1 MDNLRENHK
10 EFIENREII
19 LKSQQWLKRE
29 KHNVSTEKVH
39 KIVLTGNNDKWI

>member
-19 LKSQQWLKRE
+19 LKSQQRLKRK
-29 KHNVSTEKVH
+29 KHNVSTKKVH
-39 KIVLTGNNDKWI
+39 KIALTGNNDKWI

>member
-19 LKSQQWLKRE
+19 LKSQQRLKRE

-39 KIVLTGNNDKWI
+39 KIALTGNNDKWI